1 MAKSD
6 EQKFAAMVRKNQ
18 AKAAKGKPKKAKF
31 DPTLQTDTTTPED
44 LERQSFFSEMKKREF

>member
-18 AKAAKGKPKKAKF
+18 AKAAKAKPRKQKY
-31 DPTLQTDTTTPED
+31 DPTLQPETTTPED
-44 LERQSFFSEMKKREF
+44 LERRNFFSEMQKREF